1 MGQGE
6 SMNYT
11 GLVKFGDK
19 NAAVLWVQQ
28 RLIAHGIPLTSATGG
43 PALDGEFGSGT
54 RSAVYEFQR
63 RKGLLADGI
72 VNAATWAALA
82 TMPVT
87 VEPPTA
93 NNSTGGK
100 SNSKP
105 VTGWIEAERDKGA
118 GSGSPALLLLGGLAL
133 LMVMGKE
140 PPKKRKKKPKA
151 A

>member
-1 MGQGE
+1 
-6 SMNYT
+6 MNYS

-43 PALDGEFGSGT
+43 PALDGDFGSGT
-54 RSAVYEFQR
+54 RNAVYEFQR

-72 VNAATWAALA
+72 VEPQTWAALA
-82 TMPVT
+82 TTPVT

-118 GSGSPALLLLGGLAL
+118 GSGLSMPLLLGGLAL
-133 LMVMGKE
+133 LMVMGSKE

>member
-1 MGQGE
+1 
-6 SMNYT
+6 MNYT

-43 PALDGEFGSGT
+43 PALDGDFGSGT
-54 RSAVYEFQR
+54 RNAVYEFQR

-72 VNAATWAALA
+72 VGPQTWAALA
-82 TMPVT
+82 TTPVT
-87 VEPPTA
+87 IEPPTA

-105 VTGWIEAERDKGA
+105 VTGWIEAERDNA
-118 GSGSPALLLLGGLAL
+118 TGSGSPALLLLGGLAL
-133 LMVMGKE
+133 LLVMGKE